1 MANPFTHITKTEGFI
16 SPRFIRYAIVGVLN
30 TLLFF
35 GLVNLLGALFGV
47 YSGLAF
53 TAISALSV
61 SVVIVHSYLWNRR
74 WVFRSDDQERVGQFV
89 KFALVNFG
97 AMSLNA
103 GIVYVITTHISPFY
117 WFSLF
122 GSFTKIFWA
131 NFAEAVSIVVIVIWN
146 YFGFKFFVFRSTTG
160 SNASGEYG
168 DASREVVVK
177 KNAAIFFPVMLVMLS
192 LIVGLLHVGPL
203 LAIAKHLDVQGQP
216 FVFSYENYRNDLTY
230 LTRAREIYDGHSPS
244 SDPFSD
250 QSPPTMRNPIPSV
263 ILAAFLSLTGGK
275 VFPAYVAVLFVFS
288 QLNFILFYLVG
299 KRLFHSRLWAVTFA
313 LIAVLTPISLRILNF
328 YGTA

>member
-1 MANPFTHITKTEGFI
+1 MVTLFTRTAKAGGFF

-53 TAISALSV
+53 TAISAFSV
-61 SVVIVHSYLWNRR
+61 SLVIVHSYLWNRR
-74 WVFRSDDQERVGQFV
+74 WVFRSEERKKTGQFV

-97 AMSLNA
+97 AMAINA
-103 GIVYVITTHISPFY
+103 GIVYVITTYVPPFY
-117 WFSLF
+117 WFAPF
-122 GSFTKIFWA
+122 GGLAKIFWA
-131 NFAEAVSIVVIVIWN
+131 NFAEAVSIVAVVIWN
-146 YFGFKFFVFRSTTG
+146 YLGFKFFVFRST
-160 SNASGEYG
+160 ASQNISAEGG
-168 DASREVVVK
+168 DARRETALK
-177 KNAAIFFPVMLVMLS
+177 KKSTIFFSVMLIILS
-192 LIVGLLHVGPL
+192 LLVGLLHVGPL
-203 LAIAKHLDVQGQP
+203 LAIATHLATQGQP

-230 LTRAREIYDGHSPS
+230 LTRAREVYDGHSPS

-263 ILAAFLSLTGGK
+263 IFGAFLRVTGGK
-275 VFPAYVAVLFVFS
+275 IFPAYIAVLFLFS
-288 QLNFILFYLVG
+288 QVNFILFYLVG
-299 KRLFHSRLWAVTFA
+299 KKLFYSNLWAVTFA